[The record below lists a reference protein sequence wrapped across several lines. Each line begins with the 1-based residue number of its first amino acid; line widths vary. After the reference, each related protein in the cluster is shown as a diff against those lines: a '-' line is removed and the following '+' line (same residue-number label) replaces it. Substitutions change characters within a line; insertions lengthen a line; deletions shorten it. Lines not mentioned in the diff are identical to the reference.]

1 MKNKCVI
8 LIIVT
13 VLLFC
18 LGSFIANATRTTI
31 SVPLGM
37 ILMLMPF
44 ACLTLF
50 GEICLIKDIKSII
63 KTKKT
68 KRNKKQKSS
77 IILSTIGMSILLIF
91 QILYC
96 YSAFFDLINGPKYVM
111 HE

>member
-1 MKNKCVI
+1 MKNKYVI

-18 LGSFIANATRTTI
+18 LGSFIANATRTII

-68 KRNKKQKSS
+68 KRNKKTKKQYNFEYDMDVNPFNFPN
-77 IILSTIGMSILLIF
+77 IILLFSIF
-91 QILYC
+91 
-96 YSAFFDLINGPKYVM
+96 
-111 HE
+111 

>member
-1 MKNKCVI
+1 MKNKYVI

-18 LGSFIANATRTTI
+18 LGSFIANATRTII

-68 KRNKKQKSS
+68 KRKTKKQYNFEYDRDVNSFNFPN
-77 IILSTIGMSILLIF
+77 IILLFSIF
-91 QILYC
+91 
-96 YSAFFDLINGPKYVM
+96 
-111 HE
+111 

>member
-1 MKNKCVI
+1 MKNKYVI

-18 LGSFIANATRTTI
+18 LGSFIANATRTII

-50 GEICLIKDIKSII
+50 GEICLIKDIK
-63 KTKKT
+63 KYNKKLKKT
-68 KRNKKQKSS
+68 KRNKKTKK
-77 IILSTIGMSILLIF
+77 
-91 QILYC
+91 
-96 YSAFFDLINGPKYVM
+96 AV
-111 HE
+111 

>member
-1 MKNKCVI
+1 MKNKYVI

-68 KRNKKQKSS
+68 KKQYNFEYDRDVNSFNFPN
-77 IILSTIGMSILLIF
+77 IILLFSIF
-91 QILYC
+91 
-96 YSAFFDLINGPKYVM
+96 
-111 HE
+111 